1 MQGGTVARASLTGE
15 KKLEN
20 LVEKEI
26 LMENPWKKSDRGEEE
41 EKQMPST
48 SKDER
53 RDGEVE
59 VWKKKEREI
68 EGQSGR
74 TAEREKGKEREVK
87 RA

>member
-1 MQGGTVARASLTGE
+1 MQSGTVARASLTGE

-26 LMENPWKKSDRGEEE
+26 LMENPWKKSDRGKE
-41 EKQMPST
+41 EKQMLST

-74 TAEREKGKEREVK
+74 KAEREKGKEREVK